1 MRRSVAPELVVLF
14 AVLAVS
20 SSAILIRLS
29 GVHYVAAAGYRMLFT
44 VVLTVPLLLRSAKAP
59 PSSAPQAAEPEVA
72 ALGATPPEGTRTP
85 RRRVVLLSA
94 VSGLFLALHFGF
106 WFKSLQLT
114 SVSAATV
121 LVNTHPLFVM
131 LLGALFLR
139 ESVGRRAAVW
149 MLAAMAGSAGLS
161 LTGTGFGETA
171 LEGNLLAFGGALFVS
186 VYFLI
191 GRRLRREV
199 SVIHYTFG
207 VYLVTATILLAYGFL
222 TGVDLGPYAPR
233 EYVIFGAMA
242 VFPTLLGHSLFN
254 WALKYLR
261 TSLVSTAI
269 LGEPVFA
276 TLLAML
282 LFAEFPSPMVLL
294 FGALVLYSVFR
305 FSRAD
310 RPARPVTPATLD

>member
-1 MRRSVAPELVVLF
+1 MTRKVAPELVVLF

-29 GVHYVAAAGYRMLFT
+29 DVHYVAAAGYRMLFT
-44 VVLTVPLLLRSAKAP
+44 VSLMVPMLLRGAMTPRTGGGLP
-59 PSSAPQAAEPEVA
+59 PAAQGVAPEVA
-72 ALGATPPEGTRTP
+72 SPRGAQTP
-85 RRRVVLLSA
+85 RRRVMLLSA

-139 ESVGRRAAVW
+139 ESVGRRAAIW
-149 MLAAMAGSAGLS
+149 MLVAMAGSAGLA
-161 LTGTGFGETA
+161 LVGTGFGETA
-171 LEGNLLAFGGALFVS
+171 LEGNLLAFAGALFVS

-207 VYLVTATILLAYGFL
+207 VYLVTATILLGYGFL
-222 TGVDLGPYAPR
+222 TGVNLGPYAPR
-233 EYVIFGAMA
+233 EYVIFAAMA

-282 LFAEFPSPMVLL
+282 LFAEVPSPSVLL
-294 FGALVLYSVFR
+294 FGAVVLYAVFR

-310 RPARPVTPATLD
+310 RPVTRPVVG

>member
-1 MRRSVAPELVVLF
+1 MRRSVAPELVVFF

-44 VVLTVPLLLRSAKAP
+44 VLIMVPMVLRGAKAP
-59 PSSAPQAAEPEVA
+59 RSPALHATTPEAADGAPIT
-72 ALGATPPEGTRTP
+72 ATS

-149 MLAAMAGSAGLS
+149 MLAAMAGSAGLA

-171 LEGNLLAFGGALFVS
+171 VEGNLLAFAGALFVS

-207 VYLVTATILLAYGFL
+207 VYLVTAIILLVYGLF

-233 EYVIFGAMA
+233 EYMIFTAMA
-242 VFPTLLGHSLFN
+242 LFPTLLGHSLFN

-282 LFAEFPSPMVLL
+282 LFAEFPSPMVLF
-294 FGALVLYSVFR
+294 FGAVVLYSVFR

-310 RPARPVTPATLD
+310 RPAHPVPPPAAG